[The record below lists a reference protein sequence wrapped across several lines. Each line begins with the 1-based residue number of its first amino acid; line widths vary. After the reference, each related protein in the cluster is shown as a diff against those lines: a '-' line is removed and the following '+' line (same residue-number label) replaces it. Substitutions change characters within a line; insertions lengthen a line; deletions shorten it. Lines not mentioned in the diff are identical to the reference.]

1 MHPPLFGMTVIVS
14 ALWEIC
20 CAGDDVRAES
30 LGFGFGVGDDP
41 DAPVGLNIE
50 GGMGEAQS
58 FPGKMLLLIGADAPI
73 YPSGVRLNASTTPG
87 AKSPL
92 PPFPKR

>member
-1 MHPPLFGMTVIVS
+1 VHIIAQIAIFLNIKRSILGALIHPPFFGMTVIVS

-41 DAPVGLNIE
+41 DAHRLGSTSGGVGE
-50 GGMGEAQS
+50 GT
-58 FPGKMLLLIGADAPI
+58 
-73 YPSGVRLNASTTPG
+73 VRRGGCP
-87 AKSPL
+87 
-92 PPFPKR
+92 